1 MVFFTTKYRG
11 ISTLPIILDQG
22 RYECKPGPAEYNSP
36 LLAYSVW
43 VASRRIV
50 FLYQLVEKRV
60 AQLAEHGHTGLLR
73 GGAIGLEKECLRVSL
88 EGGIAQTPHP
98 YVLGSALTHPYI
110 TTDYSEAL
118 TEFITPP
125 FPEGTEALA
134 FLRDTQKFV
143 YQSLGD
149 EVFWATSMPCVLAG
163 GANIPIA
170 QYGPSNAGTMKTVY
184 RRGLGH
190 RYGRVMQVIA
200 GVHFNFSLEPD
211 LWPVLHELEKTH
223 CELRHFTDAAYFGL
237 TRNLQRYGW
246 LIPYLFG
253 ASPAVC
259 KSFLSGKPT
268 QLLEFDKNTYFEPCA
283 TSLRMGDIGYTNS
296 KEKGV
301 GIKACYNSLDAY
313 IESLIHAIETPSPV
327 WEKIG
332 VMVNGRYE
340 QLNTNILQIENEY
353 YSTVRPKQV
362 LEGVEK
368 PVNALK
374 QRGVRYVELRSLDVN
389 AYHPLGVSEEQL
401 RFLKAFMIFCT
412 LQDSPPINLQEQ
424 REIDQNIGG
433 AAHRGRDP
441 SLYLSRQGREIRL
454 RDWALEVLDAM
465 SGICE
470 LLDAQDSGDEY
481 RSALEAQR
489 AAVKDPGLT
498 PSARMLAEMEA
509 EGEGFF
515 QFARRMSL
523 QHRDYFDTIKLP
535 EQRNAEFMREAAAS
549 HERQAAIEAADG
561 VSFETFLE
569 NYFAQ

>member
-1 MVFFTTKYRG
+1 MYK
-11 ISTLPIILDQG
+11 S
-22 RYECKPGPAEYNSP
+22 
-36 LLAYSVW
+36 
-43 VASRRIV
+43 
-50 FLYQLVEKRV
+50 VEKRLQ
-60 AQLAEHGHTGLLR
+60 QLAERGDVGLLG
-73 GGAIGLEKECLRVSL
+73 GGAIGLEKESLRVSS

-98 YVLGSALTHPYI
+98 HVLGSALAHPYI

-125 FPEGTEALA
+125 FASGEEALD

-143 YQSLGD
+143 YQSMGD

-163 GANIPIA
+163 GDNIPIA
-170 QYGPSNAGTMKTVY
+170 RYGDSNAGLMKTVY

-190 RYGRVMQVIA
+190 RYGRAMQVIA
-200 GVHFNFSLEPD
+200 GVHFNFSLDPAI
-211 LWPVLHELEKTH
+211 WPVLHDMEKTH

-268 QLLEFDKNTYFEPCA
+268 QLQEFDRTTYFEPYA

-313 IESLIHAIETPSPV
+313 IESLVHAIDTPSPV
-327 WEKIG
+327 WERIG
-332 VMVNGRYE
+332 VVVDGRYE
-340 QLNTNILQIENEY
+340 QLNANILQIENEY

-362 LEGVEK
+362 LEGMEK

-374 QRGVRYVELRSLDVN
+374 SRGVRYVELRSLDVN
-389 AYHPLGVSEEQL
+389 AFHPLGVSEEQL
-401 RFLKAFMIFCT
+401 RFLRIFMLFCT

-441 SLYLSRQGREIRL
+441 SLMLSRQGREIRL
-454 RDWALEVLDAM
+454 RDWALELLDAM
-465 SGICE
+465 SGIAE
-470 LLDAQDSGDEY
+470 MLDASADGEY
-481 RSALEAQR
+481 YEALETQQ
-489 AAVKDPGLT
+489 AVVRDPDLT
-498 PSARMLAEMEA
+498 PSARMLAEMKR

-523 QHRDYFDTIKLP
+523 QHRDYFENIRLSDA
-535 EQRNAEFMREAAAS
+535 QRGEFEREAALS
-549 HERQAAIEAADG
+549 HQRQAEIEAADN
-561 VSFETFLE
+561 VSFETFLAD
-569 NYFAQ
+569 YFSQ

>member
-1 MVFFTTKYRG
+1 MQQPQDRFH
-11 ISTLPIILDQG
+11 
-22 RYECKPGPAEYNSP
+22 
-36 LLAYSVW
+36 
-43 VASRRIV
+43 
-50 FLYQLVEKRV
+50 LYQSVEKRL
-60 AQLAEHGHTGLLR
+60 AQIAAEGHAGLLG
-73 GGAIGLEKECLRVSL
+73 GGAIGLEKESLRVSP

-98 YVLGSALTHPYI
+98 HVLGAALTHPYI

-125 FPEGTEALA
+125 FEDVADALD

-143 YQSLGD
+143 YQSLDD
-149 EVFWATSMPCVLAG
+149 EVFWSTSMPCVLAG

-170 QYGPSNAGTMKTVY
+170 RYGSSNAGTMKTVY

-200 GVHFNFSLEPD
+200 GVHFNFSLDPEI
-211 LWPVLHELEKTH
+211 WPVLHELDGTH
-223 CELRHFTDAAYFGL
+223 CELRHYVDAAYFGL

-268 QLLEFDKNTYFEPCA
+268 QLQEFDRSTYYEPFA

-313 IESLIHAIETPSPV
+313 VDSLTHAIETSSPV

-332 VMVNGRYE
+332 VKVNGRYE

-353 YSTVRPKQV
+353 YSTVRPKQL
-362 LEGVEK
+362 LEGMEK
-368 PVNALK
+368 PTHALK
-374 QRGVRYVELRSLDVN
+374 HRGVRYVELRSLDVN
-389 AYHPLGVSEEQL
+389 AFHPLGVSDEQL
-401 RFLKAFMIFCT
+401 RFLKVFMLFCM
-412 LQDSPPINLQEQ
+412 LQESPPINLQEQ

-441 SLYLSRQGREIRL
+441 GLFLSRQGREIRL
-454 RDWALEVLDAM
+454 RDWARELLDAM
-465 SGICE
+465 SGISE
-470 LLDAQDSGDEY
+470 MLDAAGEGDVY
-481 RSALEAQR
+481 GSALELQR
-489 AAVKDPGLT
+489 AAVEDPALT
-498 PSARMLAEMEA
+498 PSARMLAEMESQD
-509 EGEGFF
+509 EGFF
-515 QFARRMSL
+515 HFARRMSL
-523 QHRDYFDTIKLP
+523 QHRDFFEGIELSAQRSGEF
-535 EQRNAEFMREAAAS
+535 EQEASAS
-549 HERQAAIEAADG
+549 HERQAEIEAADD
-561 VSFETFLE
+561 VSFDVFLDD
-569 NYFAQ
+569 YLKQ